1 MNKKRLKK
9 ALYTAAQW
17 TWGLP
22 QTLAGAGLYL
32 RHRKD
37 PHFDYNGAKVTAWNR
52 DSGVSLG
59 KFIFVP
65 AEKPRKTGWAEAKS
79 SVNDGSDEEK
89 DRNGENV
96 KVRRF
101 LLEHEYGHSIQSL
114 LLGPAYLL
122 LVGIP
127 SFAWNRLPY
136 FDRKRKK
143 TGKSYYSAV
152 FERTASEFGSRA
164 AKRSGKGRK
173 NKKAKKN

>member
-17 TWGLP
+17 SWGLP

-79 SVNDGSDEEK
+79 SGNDGSDEKKE
-89 DRNGENV
+89 RNGENV
-96 KVRRF
+96 KGDIG
-101 LLEHEYGHSIQSL
+101 YI
-114 LLGPAYLL
+114 A
-122 LVGIP
+122 
-127 SFAWNRLPY
+127 
-136 FDRKRKK
+136 
-143 TGKSYYSAV
+143 
-152 FERTASEFGSRA
+152 
-164 AKRSGKGRK
+164 
-173 NKKAKKN
+173 

>member
-1 MNKKRLKK
+1 MVDKRKLKK
-9 ALYTAAQW
+9 SLYTAAQW

-37 PHFDYNGAKVTAWNR
+37 PHFDYNGAKVTAWDR

-65 AEKPRKTGWAEAKS
+65 AEKRRQG
-79 SVNDGSDEEK
+79 GSGDSKNVASEK
-89 DRNGENV
+89 DSEKPV
-96 KVRRF
+96 KMNSF
-101 LLEHEYGHSIQSL
+101 LLEHEYGHTIQSL
-114 LLGPAYLL
+114 LLGPAYLF

-136 FDRKRKK
+136 FDRKRKE

-164 AKRSGKGRK
+164 AKRSSKVRK
-173 NKKAKKN
+173 KKKEKKN

>member
-1 MNKKRLKK
+1 MVDKRKLKK

-37 PHFDYNGAKVTAWNR
+37 PHFDYNGAKVTAWDR

-65 AEKPRKTGWAEAKS
+65 AGKREPGK
-79 SVNDGSDEEK
+79 VSD
-89 DRNGENV
+89 
-96 KVRRF
+96 F
-101 LLEHEYGHSIQSL
+101 LLEHEYGHTIQSL

-152 FERTASEFGSRA
+152 FERTASEFGSKA

-173 NKKAKKN
+173 KKKEKKKKKS

>member
-1 MNKKRLKK
+1 MVDKRKLKK
-9 ALYTAAQW
+9 SLYTAAQW

-22 QTLAGAGLYL
+22 QTLAGAGLYI

-37 PHFDYNGAKVTAWNR
+37 PHFDYNGAKVTAWDG

-65 AEKPRKTGWAEAKS
+65 AEKRRQG
-79 SVNDGSDEEK
+79 GSGDSKNGASEK
-89 DRNGENV
+89 DSEKPV
-96 KVRRF
+96 KVNSF
-101 LLEHEYGHSIQSL
+101 LLEHEYGHTIQSL
-114 LLGPAYLL
+114 LLGPAYLF

-136 FDRKRKK
+136 FDRKRKE

-164 AKRSGKGRK
+164 AKRSSKVRK
-173 NKKAKKN
+173 KKKEKKN

>member
-1 MNKKRLKK
+1 MVDKRKLKK
-9 ALYTAAQW
+9 SLYTAAQW

-32 RHRKD
+32 RHKKD
-37 PHFDYNGAKVTAWNR
+37 PHFDYNGAKVTAWDR

-65 AEKPRKTGWAEAKS
+65 AGKREP
-79 SVNDGSDEEK
+79 
-89 DRNGENV
+89 V
-96 KVRRF
+96 KVSDF
-101 LLEHEYGHSIQSL
+101 LLEHEYGHTIQSL

-152 FERTASEFGSRA
+152 FERTASEFGSKA

-173 NKKAKKN
+173 KKKEKKKKKS

>member
-1 MNKKRLKK
+1 MVDKRKLKK
-9 ALYTAAQW
+9 SLYTAGQW

-37 PHFDYNGAKVTAWNR
+37 PHFEYNGAKVTAWDR

-65 AEKPRKTGWAEAKS
+65 AEKRRQGGSGDRK
-79 SVNDGSDEEK
+79 
-89 DRNGENV
+89 NV
-96 KVRRF
+96 KVNSF
-101 LLEHEYGHSIQSL
+101 LLDHEYGHTIQSL
-114 LLGPAYLL
+114 LFGPAYLF

-164 AKRSGKGRK
+164 AKRSSKVRK
-173 NKKAKKN
+173 KKKEKKN

>member
-1 MNKKRLKK
+1 MVDKRKLKK
-9 ALYTAAQW
+9 SLYTAAQW

-37 PHFDYNGAKVTAWNR
+37 PHFDYNGAKVTAWDR

-65 AEKPRKTGWAEAKS
+65 AEKRRQSGSGDRK
-79 SVNDGSDEEK
+79 
-89 DRNGENV
+89 NV
-96 KVRRF
+96 KVNSF
-101 LLEHEYGHSIQSL
+101 LLEHEYGHTIQSL
-114 LLGPAYLL
+114 LLGPAYLF

-136 FDRKRKK
+136 FDRKRKE

-164 AKRSGKGRK
+164 AKRSEKKRSRK
-173 NKKAKKN
+173 KKN

>member
-1 MNKKRLKK
+1 MVDKRRLKK

-32 RHRKD
+32 RHKKD
-37 PHFDYNGAKVTAWNR
+37 PHFDYNGAKVTAWDR

-65 AEKPRKTGWAEAKS
+65 AERHRQNRKAGDAAKQARP
-79 SVNDGSDEEK
+79 EEP
-89 DRNGENV
+89 V
-96 KVRRF
+96 KVSDF
-101 LLEHEYGHSIQSL
+101 LLEHEYGHTIQSL

-173 NKKAKKN
+173 KKKEKKKSKN

>member
-1 MNKKRLKK
+1 MVDKRKLKK

-37 PHFDYNGAKVTAWNR
+37 PHFDYNGAKVTAWDR

-65 AEKPRKTGWAEAKS
+65 AEKRSG
-79 SVNDGSDEEK
+79 
-89 DRNGENV
+89 
-96 KVRRF
+96 F
-101 LLEHEYGHSIQSL
+101 LLEHEYGHTIQSL
-114 LLGPAYLL
+114 LLGPAYLF

-127 SFAWNRLPY
+127 SFTWNRLPY
-136 FDRKRKK
+136 FDRKRKE
-143 TGKSYYSAV
+143 TGTSYYSAV

-164 AKRSGKGRK
+164 AKRNGKKWSRK
-173 NKKAKKN
+173 EKN